1 MPPVV
6 APTYRSAPRR
16 GSGSRPAWRHAWSA
30 APSAKRSA
38 RDSRRTVAGGSSHV
52 PTPIPSGTCAATAHR
67 PTCVNCVSGPIPER
81 PSTIAA
87 ARAPTSAP
95 SAVTAPRPAIA
106 TPAATSLPD
115 PLSQDEVDQR
125 VDRRERFL
133 ADLFV
138 RDRDTEAPLDQHDQL
153 ERVDR
158 IEAEP
163 LAEDGRVV
171 LDVGRRRLE
180 PEPADEQVFHLGLQ
194 SAPVHRATP
203 FRASRAHRPR
213 APVLEHREPTID
225 MPRS

>member
-52 PTPIPSGTCAATAHR
+52 PTPIPSGTCAASAHR
-67 PTCVNCVSGPIPER
+67 PTCVNWVSGPIPER

-95 SAVTAPRPAIA
+95 SAVTAPRPVMAMPPD
-106 TPAATSLPD
+106 TPLPD
-115 PLSQDEVDQR
+115 PLAQDEIDQR
-125 VDRRERFL
+125 VHGRERLL
-133 ADLFV
+133 ADLLV
-138 RDRDTEAPLDQHDQL
+138 GDRDPEALLHQHDQL

-158 IEAEP
+158 VEAEP
-163 LAEDGRVV
+163 FAEDGGVV
-171 LDVGRRRLE
+171 LDVGRGGLE

-194 SAPVHRATP
+194 SAPVHCATP
-203 FRASRAHRPR
+203 FRASWAHRPR
-213 APVLEHREPTID
+213 APVLEH
-225 MPRS
+225 